1 MKKIFSIACLL
12 LLGAGMTASAQITEG
27 NPTGN
32 QITTGNRPQAGTW
45 GIYLG
50 STSNMF
56 KAIGDKDTKI
66 DPLPLINLKYMFKD
80 KWEARLGL
88 EFSRKRET
96 VKGDLIT
103 GYDENEKV
111 ETASYKN
118 KVVTSENR
126 IMPGVA
132 YHFSPKNILDV
143 YAGVEATLGW
153 SRNSLYNDFQ
163 AEDEDGKMKDG
174 YNNVCKSSVLLGGGA
189 FIGLQAF
196 IGNLPLAI
204 GLEYGISCQYDSR
217 LRYKNTFKEPGSK
230 EQVVYSANV
239 EDFPELANKG
249 VNFNE
254 SDAYDSLKASKG
266 KIGQQFRLTISY
278 YFR

>member
-1 MKKIFSIACLL
+1 M
-12 LLGAGMTASAQITEG
+12 
-27 NPTGN
+27 
-32 QITTGNRPQAGTW
+32 
-45 GIYLG
+45 
-50 STSNMF
+50 
-56 KAIGDKDTKI
+56 
-66 DPLPLINLKYMFKD
+66 
-80 KWEARLGL
+80 GL

-111 ETASYKN
+111 ETTNYKN

-254 SDAYDSLKASKG
+254 SDA
-266 KIGQQFRLTISY
+266 
-278 YFR
+278 